1 LLSFDAKRF
10 AVQFATQKYKDKIYR
25 TSTLPVVL
33 CGCGTWSVALR
44 EEFKKLRVF
53 EIRELRKLFGPKR
66 DVVRGEWRRLHN
78 EELHGLYSSPNTTR
92 VIK

>member
-1 LLSFDAKRF
+1 MQNVLLSSLLPKN
-10 AVQFATQKYKDKIYR
+10 VDKIYR

-44 EEFKKLRVF
+44 EEDKKLRVF
-53 EIRELRKLFGPKR
+53 EIRQLRKLFGPKR
-66 DVVRGEWRRLHN
+66 DVVRGEWRKLHN

-92 VIK
+92 VIKSKE